1 MRPKSLLISISI
13 LLQAPSKRDQSDPNF
28 IYNQEYKRPQN
39 TVDKPVVVSISWNTP
54 MLDGVYIYS
63 NWPDAKTITLVY
75 IGSLSETELDER
87 YIDI

>member
-39 TVDKPVVVSISWNTP
+39 TVDKSVVSISLNTP
-54 MLDGVYIYS
+54 MLDGVYIFS
-63 NWPDAKTITLVY
+63 NWPDAKTITLAY
-75 IGSLSETELDER
+75 IGSLSETEIDER